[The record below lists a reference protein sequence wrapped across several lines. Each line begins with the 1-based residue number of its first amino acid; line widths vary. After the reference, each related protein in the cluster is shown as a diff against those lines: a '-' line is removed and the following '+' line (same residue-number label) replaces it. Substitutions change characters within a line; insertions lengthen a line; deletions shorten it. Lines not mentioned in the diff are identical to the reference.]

1 MSLIPGATLT
11 LPGIAGIV
19 LTVGM
24 AVDANVLIFE
34 RIKEEIRNG
43 STPIA
48 SIELGYKKAF
58 STIAD
63 ANITTLIASIIL
75 FIFGTGPIKGFA
87 VTLSI
92 GVISSMFTAII
103 VTRILAEIIYENQ
116 NLNKKIKYMKHINI
130 NFNFMKWHKKAVY
143 ISLTLIFI
151 SIFSIFTKGLN
162 YGVDFNGG
170 TIIEIGFKDKAPIE
184 DIRKFLKE
192 NKYEKSSVQFF
203 GSNKDILIRM
213 PNILSSSEATLSN
226 TLLGELNKKY
236 TFDLKRVEY
245 VGAQV
250 GEELRDQGILAALIA
265 LALITIYI
273 ALRFEYRFSIGAI
286 LALIH
291 DVFNNQNFSITQI
304 EFNLS
309 VFAAILAVIGYSL
322 NDTIVV
328 FDRIRENFK
337 SSIMENVD
345 TILN

>member
-1 MSLIPGATLT
+1 
-11 LPGIAGIV
+11 
-19 LTVGM
+19 
-24 AVDANVLIFE
+24 
-34 RIKEEIRNG
+34 
-43 STPIA
+43 
-48 SIELGYKKAF
+48 
-58 STIAD
+58 
-63 ANITTLIASIIL
+63 
-75 FIFGTGPIKGFA
+75 
-87 VTLSI
+87 
-92 GVISSMFTAII
+92 
-103 VTRILAEIIYENQ
+103 
-116 NLNKKIKYMKHINI
+116 
-130 NFNFMKWHKKAVY
+130 MKWHKKAMY
-143 ISLTLIFI
+143 FSMFLILISVI
-151 SIFSIFTKGLN
+151 SIFTKGLN
-162 YGVDFNGG
+162 YGVDFKGG
-170 TIIEIGFKDKAPIE
+170 TIIEISFNNNAPIE

-213 PNILSSSEATLSN
+213 PNILSSNESTLSN
-226 TLLGELNKKY
+226 TLISELSKEYSFN
-236 TFDLKRVEY
+236 LKRVEY

-291 DVFNNQNFSITQI
+291 DVLLIIGIFSVTQI

-337 SSIMENVD
+337 ISIIENVD
-345 TILN
+345 TTSLTNQSINQTLSRTLITSLTTLLVLISLIIFGGEILFGFAFALISGVIIGTYSSIYIASSTLLIMNISVKDVVIEIDDESP

>member
-1 MSLIPGATLT
+1 
-11 LPGIAGIV
+11 
-19 LTVGM
+19 
-24 AVDANVLIFE
+24 
-34 RIKEEIRNG
+34 
-43 STPIA
+43 
-48 SIELGYKKAF
+48 
-58 STIAD
+58 
-63 ANITTLIASIIL
+63 
-75 FIFGTGPIKGFA
+75 
-87 VTLSI
+87 
-92 GVISSMFTAII
+92 
-103 VTRILAEIIYENQ
+103 
-116 NLNKKIKYMKHINI
+116 MKHINI
-130 NFNFMKWHKKAVY
+130 NFNFMKWHKKAIY
-143 ISLTLIFI
+143 FSMFLILISVI
-151 SIFSIFTKGLN
+151 SIFTKGLN
-162 YGVDFNGG
+162 YGVDFKGG
-170 TIIEIGFKDKAPIE
+170 TIIEISFNNNAPIE

-213 PNILSSSEATLSN
+213 PNILSSNESTLSN
-226 TLLGELNKKY
+226 TLISELSKEYSFN
-236 TFDLKRVEY
+236 LKRVEY

-291 DVFNNQNFSITQI
+291 DVLLIIGIFSVTQI

-337 SSIMENVD
+337 LSIIENVD
-345 TILN
+345 TTSLTNQSINQTLSRTLITSLTTLLVLISLIIFSGEILFGFAFALISGVIIGTYSSIYIASSTLLIMNISVKDVVIEIDDESP

>member
-1 MSLIPGATLT
+1 
-11 LPGIAGIV
+11 
-19 LTVGM
+19 
-24 AVDANVLIFE
+24 
-34 RIKEEIRNG
+34 
-43 STPIA
+43 
-48 SIELGYKKAF
+48 
-58 STIAD
+58 
-63 ANITTLIASIIL
+63 
-75 FIFGTGPIKGFA
+75 
-87 VTLSI
+87 
-92 GVISSMFTAII
+92 
-103 VTRILAEIIYENQ
+103 
-116 NLNKKIKYMKHINI
+116 
-130 NFNFMKWHKKAVY
+130 MKWHKKAIY
-143 ISLTLIFI
+143 FSMFLILISVI
-151 SIFSIFTKGLN
+151 SIFTKGLN
-162 YGVDFNGG
+162 YGVDFKGG
-170 TIIEIGFKDKAPIE
+170 TIIEISFNNNAPIE

-213 PNILSSSEATLSN
+213 PNILSSNESTLSN
-226 TLLGELNKKY
+226 TLISELSKEYSFN
-236 TFDLKRVEY
+236 LKRVEY

-291 DVFNNQNFSITQI
+291 DVLLIIGIFSVTQI

-337 SSIMENVD
+337 LSIIENVD
-345 TILN
+345 TTSLTNQSINQTLSRTLITSLTTLLVLISLIIFGGEILFGFAFALISGVIIGTYSSIYIASSTLLIMNISVKDVVIEIDDESP